1 MASRLNPYIRFDGTA
16 REALDLYAETFGGSP
31 EIMTFGEAGQADS
44 PDAGK
49 IMHGT
54 LDTAAGY
61 TIMASDAPSGM
72 PAQTPGGSI
81 AVSLSG
87 DDADA
92 LRGYWNKLTV
102 GGTVDMPLEK
112 QFWGDEF
119 GMCTDRFG
127 VQWMVNISQAQSR
140 A

>member
-31 EIMTFGEAGQADS
+31 EIMTFGDAGQADS
-44 PDAGK
+44 PDAAK

-54 LDTAAGY
+54 LETSAGY
-61 TIMASDAPSGM
+61 TIMVSDASTGT
-72 PAQTPGGSI
+72 PAPTLGDSI
-81 AVSLSG
+81 AISVGG

-92 LRGYWNKLTV
+92 LRGYWKKLTA

-127 VQWMVNISQAQSR
+127 VQWMVNISQGQS
-140 A
+140 